1 MVGITNNRKGV
12 FNMKKFLFIALI
24 LIIGFTLAFKN
35 DIPTTEA
42 RDFGVEAKAIILID
56 AETGKV
62 LYEEN
67 STESLPIA
75 SMSKMMTQYLV
86 LNSIQ
91 NGSLSWDSEYSPS
104 EHVREMTGESAVV
117 RLGMANNRTYTVK
130 ELFTAMT
137 VISANDAAIALA
149 EMVSGS
155 EEAFVDLMNEQA
167 KAFKLKKTTFY
178 NASGLD
184 GDYVGKSQD
193 ETNLSSAKDISIIAQ
208 KLIGKHP
215 EVLDFTNITN
225 FTTTDGNQLWST
237 NSMLPGMPM
246 AVQGIDGLKTGY
258 TEMAGPCFASTGVF
272 DGRRII
278 SVVMNVEADGN
289 DKTNPKFQLTEELI
303 AQFVLN

>member
-1 MVGITNNRKGV
+1 
-12 FNMKKFLFIALI
+12 MKQFLFIALL
-24 LIIGFTLAFKN
+24 LIIGLTFVFKN
-35 DIPTTEA
+35 NNSMTDAHE
-42 RDFGVEAKAIILID
+42 FSVGAKAIILIE

-62 LYEEN
+62 LYEKN
-67 STESLPIA
+67 SNESLPIA

-104 EHVREMTGESAVV
+104 EYVREMTSESAVV
-117 RLGMANNRTYTVK
+117 RLGMSNNRTYTVK

-137 VISANDAAIALA
+137 VSSANDAAIALA
-149 EMVSGS
+149 EMVSGT
-155 EEAFVDLMNEQA
+155 EENFVELMNEQA
-167 KAFKLKKTTFY
+167 KIFKLKKTTFY

-184 GDYVGKSQD
+184 GDYVGKSKD
-193 ETNLSSAKDISIIAQ
+193 ETNLSSAKDVSMIARQ
-208 KLIGKHP
+208 LIAIHP
-215 EVLDFTNITN
+215 EVLDYTKITN

-246 AVQGIDGLKTGY
+246 AVREIDGMKTGY

-278 SVVMNVEADGN
+278 SVVMDVAADGN

-303 AQFVLN
+303 DQFVLNQ

>member
-1 MVGITNNRKGV
+1 
-12 FNMKKFLFIALI
+12 MKRFLFMVLI
-24 LIIGFTLAFKN
+24 LIIGITIFLKN
-35 DIPTTEA
+35 NNSTIES
-42 RDFGVEAKAIILID
+42 RDSGVDAKAIILID

-67 STESLPIA
+67 ITESLPIA
-75 SMSKMMTQYLV
+75 SLSKMMTQYLV

-104 EHVREMTGESAVV
+104 EYVREMTSESAVV
-117 RLGMANNRTYTVK
+117 RLGMSNNRTYTVR

-155 EEAFVDLMNEQA
+155 EEAFVELMNEQA

-184 GDYVGKSQD
+184 GDYVGKSKN
-193 ETNLSSAKDISIIAQ
+193 ETNLSSAKDVSMIARQ
-208 KLIGKHP
+208 LITKYP
-215 EVLDFTNITN
+215 DVLDFTKITN

-237 NSMLPGMPM
+237 NFMLPGMPM
-246 AVQGIDGLKTGY
+246 AVGEIDGMKTGY
-258 TEMAGPCFASTGVF
+258 TDMAGPCFTSTGVF

-278 SVVMNVEADGN
+278 SVVMDVEADGN
-289 DKTNPKFQLTEELI
+289 DKTNPKFQLTEDLI
-303 AQFVLN
+303 EQFVLNQ

>member
-1 MVGITNNRKGV
+1 
-12 FNMKKFLFIALI
+12 MKRFLFIVLI
-24 LIIGFTLAFKN
+24 LIIGFTFAFKN
-35 DIPTTEA
+35 NNSTTEA
-42 RDFGVEAKAIILID
+42 HDFDVDAKAMILIEAD
-56 AETGKV
+56 TGKV

-86 LNSIQ
+86 LNSVKS
-91 NGSLSWDSEYSPS
+91 GSLSWDSEYSPS
-104 EHVREMTGESAVV
+104 EYVREMTSESAVV
-117 RLGMANNRTYTVK
+117 KLGMSNDRTYTVK

-137 VISANDAAIALA
+137 VTSANDAAIALA

-155 EEAFVDLMNEQA
+155 EDAFVDLMNEQA

-193 ETNLSSAKDISIIAQ
+193 ETNLSSAKDVSVIAQ
-208 KLIGKHP
+208 KLIDKHP
-215 EVLDFTNITN
+215 EVLDFTKITN
-225 FTTTDGNQLWST
+225 FTTTAGNQLWST

-246 AVQGIDGLKTGY
+246 AVGEIDGLKTGY

-278 SVVMNVEADGN
+278 SVVMGVDADGS

-303 AQFVLN
+303 EQFVLNQ

>member
-1 MVGITNNRKGV
+1 
-12 FNMKKFLFIALI
+12 MKKFLFIVLI

-35 DIPTTEA
+35 DIPTTDPH
-42 RDFGVEAKAIILID
+42 DFGVKAKAIILID

-91 NGSLSWDSEYSPS
+91 NGSLSWNSEYSPS
-104 EHVREMTGESAVV
+104 EYVREMTSESAVV
-117 RLGMANNRTYTVK
+117 RLGMSNNRTYTVK

-137 VISANDAAIALA
+137 VTSANDAAIALA

-155 EEAFVDLMNEQA
+155 EEAFVDLMNKQA
-167 KAFKLKKTTFY
+167 KAFKLKKTIFY

-184 GDYVGKSQD
+184 GDYVGKSKD
-193 ETNLSSAKDISIIAQ
+193 ETNLSSAKDVSIIAQ
-208 KLIGKHP
+208 QLIAKYP
-215 EVLDFTNITN
+215 EVLDFTKITN
-225 FTTTDGNQLWST
+225 FTTTDGHQLWST

-246 AVQGIDGLKTGY
+246 AVGEIDGMKTGY
-258 TEMAGPCFASTGVF
+258 TEMAGPCFTSTGVF

-278 SVVMNVEADGN
+278 SVVMDVEADGN

-303 AQFVLN
+303 AQFVVNQ

>member
-1 MVGITNNRKGV
+1 M
-12 FNMKKFLFIALI
+12 
-24 LIIGFTLAFKN
+24 KN

-42 RDFGVEAKAIILID
+42 HEFSVDAKAIILID

-86 LNSIQ
+86 LDSIQ

-104 EHVREMTGESAVV
+104 EYVREMTSESAVV
-117 RLGMANNRTYTVK
+117 RLGMLNNRTYTVK

-155 EEAFVDLMNEQA
+155 EEAFVDLMNKQA
-167 KAFKLKKTTFY
+167 KDFKLKKTTFY

-184 GDYVGKSQD
+184 GDYVGKSKD
-193 ETNLSSAKDISIIAQ
+193 ETNLSSAKDVSMIARQLIS
-208 KLIGKHP
+208 KHP
-215 EVLDFTNITN
+215 DVLDFTKITD
-225 FTTTDGNQLWST
+225 FTTTDGNRLWST
-237 NSMLPGMPM
+237 NFMLQGMPM
-246 AVQGIDGLKTGY
+246 AVREIDGMKTGY
-258 TEMAGPCFASTGVF
+258 TEMAGPCFTGTGVF

-278 SVVMNVEADGN
+278 SVVMGVDADGN
-289 DKTNPKFQLTEELI
+289 DKTNPKFQLTGDLI
-303 AQFVLN
+303 KQYVLNQ